1 MSAVAEEAML
11 SLSVLL
17 TTLDS
22 GSVAVLSSQSHVSS
36 FCVEE
41 IFEDFVSGLP
51 VATVTS
57 GVFLRLSLSVYSS
70 FLSCSEV
77 LLSAFFS
84 SMVFSVAFELIFFSR
99 SRFPALGRFAC
110 CLVMDFSF
118 LLEGV
123 VGDSCVHDRVVC
135 FGVVFV
141 SFKFLSFCG

>member
-22 GSVAVLSSQSHVSS
+22 GSVAVLSSQSYVSS

-51 VATVTS
+51 VATVPS

-70 FLSCSEV
+70 FLACSGV

-84 SMVFSVAFELIFFSR
+84 SMVFSVAFELIFF
-99 SRFPALGRFAC
+99 L
-110 CLVMDFSF
+110 D
-118 LLEGV
+118 
-123 VGDSCVHDRVVC
+123 H
-135 FGVVFV
+135 V
-141 SFKFLSFCG
+141 SQR